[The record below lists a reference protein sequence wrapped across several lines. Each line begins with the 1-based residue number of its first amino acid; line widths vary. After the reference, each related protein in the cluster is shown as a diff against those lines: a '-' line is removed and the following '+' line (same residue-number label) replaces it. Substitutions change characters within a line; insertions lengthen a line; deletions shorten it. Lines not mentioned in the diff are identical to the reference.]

1 MANKLPELRKRKKLT
16 QAQLAEKAGVSR
28 SVIARFEVG
37 INQMSP
43 RNLQKVCKV
52 LHCKMDD
59 VLREAN

>member
-28 SVIARFEVG
+28 SVIARFEAG

>member
-1 MANKLPELRKRKKLT
+1 MANKLPELRKRQKLT

-28 SVIARFEVG
+28 SVIARFEAG

-59 VLREAN
+59 IMKEVN